1 MSPSRLSKDKT
12 FNNLYGTK
20 GRRWLSWGVGRA
32 CVGAT
37 QEGLWAGS
45 WAGGLGS
52 PREVNVGLGT
62 QRGVTRGPS
71 GLRACAHV
79 CACTGVCVRVYACV

>member
-32 CVGAT
+32 CVEAT

-52 PREVNVGLGT
+52 PREVNVGSWS
-62 QRGVTRGPS
+62 GVGDPETLDEGS
-71 GLRACAHV
+71 
-79 CACTGVCVRVYACV
+79 